1 MTPRLWLRWRSLGAW
16 FTFASPCRATVS
28 RECVSEACHY
38 GRGVTLFRQ
47 LTAGLPDSAFASDGL
62 LTKRVLR
69 AAALAQL
76 APVGGELLWDLGAG
90 SGSISIEW
98 CRLAA
103 TNLAVAVERDPER
116 IARIRQNLTAH
127 AVVNQV
133 EIRQGAIGE
142 LLPLLP
148 APDAVFLG
156 GGIARHTLEAAW
168 HALPPRGRLVVHS
181 VTADSD
187 AILLAAYQGYGGEL
201 TRVAV
206 ETAEPIGRFTGFH
219 PSRTVTCWAVI
230 KP

>member
-1 MTPRLWLRWRSLGAW
+1 MTAAPSLRCHVLGAW
-16 FTFASPCRATVS
+16 FTAASHVLATVS
-28 RECVSEACHY
+28 RGCCSDACRY
-38 GRGVTLFRQ
+38 GRGVTVFRQ

-62 LTKRVLR
+62 LTKRILR

-103 TNLAVAVERDPER
+103 TNLAVAVERHPER
-116 IARIRQNLTAH
+116 IDRIRQNIASH
-127 AVVNQV
+127 AVVDQV
-133 EIRQGAIGE
+133 EIRQGSIGD

-148 APDAVFLG
+148 APDAVFIG
-156 GGIARHTLEAAW
+156 GGVARPTVETAW
-168 HALPPRGRLVVHS
+168 GALPALGRLVAHS

-187 AILLAAYQGYGGEL
+187 AILLAAYQAYGGEL

-219 PSRTVTCWAVI
+219 PSRTVTCWAVV